1 MILLSLKYS
10 TFITI
15 LLTGTLFLFGYAFS
29 FIEKRNSIY
38 IYSTFGSAGILFTG
52 IIGTAIHEI
61 GHLIMCFIFHH
72 KVTNFQLFNFK
83 GYKYEETL
91 GYVSHKYN
99 DRSLYQKAGNFFIGI
114 GPMISG
120 ILFILITFRLL
131 LPNVFFTLNISAYL
145 SNLYIINIFYFLKYL
160 INFSKNL
167 FFALFN
173 IHNFS
178 NTRFYIFI
186 YLMFSVSSHI
196 SLSKKDFQNSYL
208 GIFSLFIIIFTI
220 CLLNITFNSSSIN
233 LIIIFMRI
241 IIYLFSF
248 LTMGLIFALISLLIS
263 YTLFNIKK

>member
-1 MILLSLKYS
+1 MI
-10 TFITI
+10 F
-15 LLTGTLFLFGYAFS
+15 
-29 FIEKRNSIY
+29 
-38 IYSTFGSAGILFTG
+38 
-52 IIGTAIHEI
+52 
-61 GHLIMCFIFHH
+61 
-72 KVTNFQLFNFK
+72 
-83 GYKYEETL
+83 
-91 GYVSHKYN
+91 
-99 DRSLYQKAGNFFIGI
+99 
-114 GPMISG
+114 G
-120 ILFILITFRLL
+120 ILFIIITFKLL

-145 SNLYIINIFYFLKYL
+145 SNLSIINIFDFLKYL

-167 FFALFN
+167 FFTLFS

-178 NTRFYIFI
+178 NIRFYIFI

>member
-52 IIGTAIHEI
+52 VIGTAIHEI
-61 GHLIMCFIFHH
+61 GHLIMCLIFHN

-83 GYKYEETL
+83 GYKHEETL

-160 INFSKNL
+160 VNFSKNL

-196 SLSKKDFQNSYL
+196 SLSKKDFQNSYV
-208 GIFSLFIIIFTI
+208 GIFSLFIIIFMI
-220 CLLNITFNSSSIN
+220 FLLNITFNSSSIN